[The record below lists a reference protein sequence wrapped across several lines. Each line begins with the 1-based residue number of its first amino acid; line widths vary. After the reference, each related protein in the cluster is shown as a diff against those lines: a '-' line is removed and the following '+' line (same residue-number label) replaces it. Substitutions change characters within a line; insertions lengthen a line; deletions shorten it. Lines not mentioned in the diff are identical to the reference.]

1 MKKEIMQA
9 LNELNIAFYDFKSA
23 NDKKIADLEQNTA
36 GSLVNEKLK
45 NLDTDIL
52 NLEKKLKKMELKRP
66 DFETENSCGNS
77 ENDREFKSYLLSGVK
92 KSLNECKSS
101 VMLENNNAYQ
111 APGYIVDNINASLD
125 AQSVIRRY
133 ARRIKTSAS
142 AAELILHTKNPD
154 AGWVDNG
161 RNSGEYD
168 ANIEFRKVKIP
179 VHEIYARPRTTK
191 SMIEDSVQNV
201 EEWIVNATVDQIA
214 NVENHAFWFGNGENQ
229 PTGIFYY
236 PRSESGVFDNETK
249 TFQEFRGDTDGIS
262 GEGISVDM
270 LVDVVLS
277 LKPKYLSK
285 ARWIMPRSVLAVI
298 RKMKDKDGRY
308 IWSVGRMSG
317 GEAHNIIADVC
328 EMKISFRFY
337 DMNFAERVGKRVQEI
352 CEEIV
357 ANYGGRVEIN
367 WNMST
372 GPVINNKEVVD
383 RIISAASKAEIP
395 VEAIESRMS
404 SEDFGWYLTKAP
416 GALFRFGT
424 RNEKKGCTTVAHN
437 NDFLMDEDG
446 MKYAI
451 KTFCVCILNS
461 GN

>member
-308 IWSVGRMSG
+308 IWQPTLNM
-317 GEAHNIIADVC
+317 
-328 EMKISFRFY
+328 
-337 DMNFAERVGKRVQEI
+337 AENSTLLGYPIDICDDLVSSDQNGPLMVFGNLQETYTI
-352 CEEIV
+352 VDREEISII
-357 ANYGGRVEIN
+357 RDPFSLKPFVE
-367 WNMST
+367 
-372 GPVINNKEVVD
+372 
-383 RIISAASKAEIP
+383 
-395 VEAIESRMS
+395 
-404 SEDFGWYLTKAP
+404 F
-416 GALFRFGT
+416 
-424 RNEKKGCTTVAHN
+424 
-437 NDFLMDEDG
+437 
-446 MKYAI
+446 
-451 KTFCVCILNS
+451 
-461 GN
+461 

>member
-308 IWSVGRMSG
+308 IWQPTLNMAENSTLLGYPIDICDDLVSSDQNGPLMVFGNLQETYTIVDREEIS
-317 GEAHNIIADVC
+317 IIRDPFSLKPFV
-328 EMKISFRFY
+328 EFY
-337 DMNFAERVGKRVQEI
+337 VTKRVGGDVTNFDALK
-352 CEEIV
+352 IV
-357 ANYGGRVEIN
+357 TLGG
-367 WNMST
+367 
-372 GPVINNKEVVD
+372 
-383 RIISAASKAEIP
+383 
-395 VEAIESRMS
+395 
-404 SEDFGWYLTKAP
+404 
-416 GALFRFGT
+416 
-424 RNEKKGCTTVAHN
+424 NE
-437 NDFLMDEDG
+437 
-446 MKYAI
+446 
-451 KTFCVCILNS
+451 
-461 GN
+461 